1 MEIHMSELIS
11 ISEVK
16 KLPKGSNPSL
26 EAKIITKPEP
36 RTVNTKSGNTVQVCD
51 LIIADGD
58 ESTENQM
65 KLTLWGD
72 DIASYNEGDV
82 VVIENGYTNE
92 FRGEVSVGKGRDG
105 KITKKS

>member
-1 MEIHMSELIS
+1 MAEFIS

-26 EAKIITKPEP
+26 EAKIISKPEP
-36 RTVNTKSGNTVQVCD
+36 RTVNTKNGNEVKVCD
-51 LIIADGD
+51 LMIADGD

-72 DIASYNEGDV
+72 EIKDYSVGDKIK
-82 VVIENGYTNE
+82 IENGYTNE

-105 KITKKS
+105 KISKVE

>member
-1 MEIHMSELIS
+1 MSELIP

-36 RTVNTKSGNTVQVCD
+36 RTVNTKNGNTVKVCD

-72 DIASYNEGDV
+72 DIKAVNVGDK

-92 FRGEVSVGKGRDG
+92 FKGEVSLTKGKFG
-105 KITKKS
+105 KMTINP

>member
-1 MEIHMSELIS
+1 MSEEIS

-16 KLPKGSNPSL
+16 KLPKGSNASV

-36 RTVNTKSGNTVQVCD
+36 RTVNTKRGNAVKVCD
-51 LIIADGD
+51 LIIANGD

-72 DIASYNEGDV
+72 DIDSFKEGDV
-82 VVIENGYTNE
+82 IVIKNGYTNE
-92 FRGEVSVGKGRDG
+92 FREEVSIGKGRDG
-105 KITKKS
+105 TISLKTE